1 MSKFKEQLE
10 KDVQQTFMC
19 RDEFAEPHMWDG
31 REVWMIIEAFT
42 IDGQPLPYAEGV
54 SLHQVIVHVA
64 ESELGYIPIQGQ
76 RSDLDGISVSVE
88 KVSIEAGIIKMILE
102 ANAA

>member
-1 MSKFKEQLE
+1 MSKFKEQLA

-19 RDEFAEPHMWDG
+19 RDEFAEPHILDE

-54 SLHQVIVHVA
+54 SLHQVIIHVA
-64 ESELGYIPIQGQ
+64 ESELGYIPTQGQ
-76 RSDLDGISVSVE
+76 LSELDGVSFRVE
-88 KVSIEAGIIKMILE
+88 KVSVDAGMLKIMME
-102 ANAA
+102 ANVA

>member
-1 MSKFKEQLE
+1 MNFKEQLA
-10 KDVQQTFMC
+10 KDVHQTFMNH
-19 RDEFAEPHMWDG
+19 DEFAEPHMWDG

-54 SLHQVIVHVA
+54 SLYQIVAHVT
-64 ESELGYIPIQGQ
+64 EDELGYIPPQDQ
-76 RSDLDGISVSVE
+76 VSTLDGLYVKVE
-88 KVSIEAGIIKMILE
+88 KVSVETGIIKMILE